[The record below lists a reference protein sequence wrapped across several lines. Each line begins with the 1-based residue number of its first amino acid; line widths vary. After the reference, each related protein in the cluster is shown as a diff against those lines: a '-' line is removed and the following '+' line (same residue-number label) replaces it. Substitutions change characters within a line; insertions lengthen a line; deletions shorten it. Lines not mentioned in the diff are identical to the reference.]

1 MKRKI
6 LFAFILM
13 SFCVAGIAALQ
24 LYYNYA
30 TYQEESRR
38 FERSCNDALDEAVDS
53 SFSKHRKIVLGELRA
68 WLHDPSFVK
77 ITAKWN
83 SDAKQTVFTIA
94 EVEPSPNGQSKIS
107 MSNEDFK
114 EKLDSITPKAKKKLV
129 EHMVSQVDSEF
140 KRGYVWFYTQKI
152 GDSLS
157 KAFYDIP
164 LDLRIIKKQYQAS
177 LKEKGISLPFV
188 FNEKQ
193 EEASYQTKKV
203 NISLRR
209 PHKKELLY
217 ASFVNKDLFLLKELK
232 WILIGSVLLIL
243 ITLSCFWYTLR
254 LLLTQH
260 KINEIKDDF
269 INNMTHE
276 INTPLTSIAI
286 TAEALKKFS
295 HDKQAQEGYID
306 IILYQSR
313 KLMSLTDEILNSA
326 KLEKSEIELQDTIKV
341 KILLEELVKGMDE
354 KVQLS
359 VSFSENEIFLK
370 GNKNHLTRAIS
381 NLVDNAIKYNISD
394 IPTVAISASAENKML
409 TIAIADNGPG
419 IPDEH
424 KEKIFSQFYRVPS
437 GNIHNVKG
445 YGLGLSYVK
454 KVILAHKGSISVK
467 DNIPE
472 GSLFIIKL
480 PL

>member
-24 LYYNYA
+24 LYYSYA
-30 TYQEESRR
+30 TYREESRE
-38 FERSCNDALDEAVDS
+38 FERNSNKALNEAVDS
-53 SFSKHRKIVLGELRA
+53 SFSTHHRIVLEKLKT
-68 WLHDPSFVK
+68 WLYDSSFVK

-83 SDAKQTVFTIA
+83 PIVKQTVFTIA
-94 EVEPSPNGQSKIS
+94 EIEPSPNGQSQIS
-107 MSNEDFK
+107 MSIEDFK
-114 EKLDSITPKAKKKLV
+114 EKVDSITPKAKKRLV
-129 EHMVSQVDSEF
+129 DHMVGQVDSEL

-157 KAFYDIP
+157 KAFYDTP
-164 LDLRIIKKQYQAS
+164 LDLKIVKKQYQAS
-177 LKEKGISLPFV
+177 LKEKGILLPFV
-188 FNEKQ
+188 FNKKQ
-193 EEASYQTKKV
+193 DATSYQTKKV
-203 NISLRR
+203 NIALTR
-209 PHKKELLY
+209 PHKKEMLY
-217 ASFVNKDLFLLKELK
+217 ASFVNKDLFLLQQLK
-232 WILIGSVLLIL
+232 WILIGSVVLIL

-295 HDKQAQEGYID
+295 HDKQAQDGYID
-306 IILYQSR
+306 IILYQSN
-313 KLMSLTDEILNSA
+313 KLISLTDEILNRA
-326 KLEKSEIELQDTIKV
+326 KLEKSEIELRDTIAINV
-341 KILLEELVKGMDE
+341 FLEDLAKEMQE

-359 VSFSENEIFLK
+359 VSFPENKIFLK
-370 GNKNHLTRAIS
+370 GNKNHLTRAIG
-381 NLVDNAIKYNISD
+381 NLMDNAIKYNMSEIS
-394 IPTVAISASAENKML
+394 TVAINASVENKIL
-409 TIAIADNGPG
+409 TIMIADNGPG